1 MRKSRTLLAMLVLT
15 AVLAVGA
22 GTASADANEVVASA
36 SGGSVF
42 DIHDMFGFE
51 LIEVQPFT
59 FTARVHADGSVSGSY
74 LFRTV
79 DDGVPFLARGPL
91 TCAVIEGNRA
101 WLGGL
106 IENSSDESV
115 EGLEMWFQVADN
127 GEPGADGSP
136 DMTTLI
142 GAGGPGTAQDYCDRA
157 PEPMFPFLL
166 EHGNIQVRG

>member
-1 MRKSRTLLAMLVLT
+1 MRTSRLLLTVVVLA
-15 AVLAVGA
+15 AVLAAGA
-22 GTASADANEVVASA
+22 GPAGADGGRVVASA

-59 FTARVHADGSVSGSY
+59 FTAQVHEDGRVSGQY
-74 LFRTV
+74 LYRTV

-106 IENSSDESV
+106 IEKSSDPSL

-127 GEPGADGSP
+127 GEPGADESP

-157 PEPMFPFLL
+157 PEPTFPFFL
-166 EHGNIQVRG
+166 EHGNIQVRS